1 MTINPD
7 ASFDEKCGEGRLS
20 LAKDEKASVLRVP
33 DAGNGITR
41 RKLKGDRNQCCA
53 CDEYFNSSKAFDQHR
68 TGSFNGNRRCL
79 TVVEMQAKN
88 FGKTKDDFW
97 LCPVSPKDRERLNR
111 IRTKSKKPT
120 PITTVT
126 LHHGKA

>member
-1 MTINPD
+1 MTINSD
-7 ASFDEKCGEGRLS
+7 VYFDDKYDEGRLP
-20 LAKDEKASVLRVP
+20 LAEDEKASVLRVP
-33 DAGNGITR
+33 EAGNGIPR

-53 CDEYFNSSKAFDQHR
+53 CDEYFNSIKAFDQHR
-68 TGSFNGNRRCL
+68 TGLFNGTRRCL

-111 IRTKSKKPT
+111 IRNSSRRLTKKP
-120 PITTVT
+120 
-126 LHHGKA
+126 

>member
-1 MTINPD
+1 MIINLD
-7 ASFDEKCGEGRLS
+7 AYFDEKYDGARLP
-20 LAKDEKASVLRVP
+20 LTDDEKASVLRVP
-33 DAGNGITR
+33 DAGNGIPR
-41 RKLKGDRNQCCA
+41 RKLRGDRNQCCA
-53 CDEYFNSSKAFDQHR
+53 CDEYFNSSNAFGQHR

-111 IRTKSKKPT
+111 IRTKSKKPA
-120 PITTVT
+120 PITTVKP
-126 LHHGKA
+126 HHG